1 MNSFQKHQ
9 RIRVNAPFCLI
20 KALLEAAT
28 GTPENKSA
36 NRREQDSTIQT
47 PPCSFCR
54 VGPYTSKQA
63 IPIAAVSVAN
73 RPTFTVGPSDLASRG
88 GPGVTDVRLAE
99 AMLMLLFQTEGAVL
113 IAEVLAVSTLT
124 IREATFK
131 GDVVVGDN
139 AAMSWLRM
147 LATIDIAVLSAAA
160 SGAVFDMS

>member
-1 MNSFQKHQ
+1 M
-9 RIRVNAPFCLI
+9 
-20 KALLEAAT
+20 
-28 GTPENKSA
+28 
-36 NRREQDSTIQT
+36 
-47 PPCSFCR
+47 
-54 VGPYTSKQA
+54 
-63 IPIAAVSVAN
+63 
-73 RPTFTVGPSDLASRG
+73 GPSDLASRG